1 MHYNAGL
8 LLVNNLLDNCAL
20 LLTLT
25 NPREVMEQAL
35 ATTPTVFL
43 SRYPTPIAE
52 LQSDSVPSVTRM
64 AMSAVFL
71 RVAPSRDS
79 GDKRE

>member
-1 MHYNAGL
+1 MHYDACL
-8 LLVNNLLDNCAL
+8 LLVNNLLYNCS

-25 NPREVMEQAL
+25 NPREVMEQAF

-71 RVAPSRDS
+71 RVAPSRLS
-79 GDKRE
+79 AVKRE

>member
-1 MHYNAGL
+1 MHYDACL
-8 LLVNNLLDNCAL
+8 LLVNNLLYNCS

-79 GDKRE
+79 VDNRE